1 MKQIYRKPSDL
12 DGVPNGIWKMYVL
25 DMLERGPVE
34 ADPTTGAAHS
44 VGEYPHW
51 YTDGVLYG
59 GTDGHQLSADE
70 IYQLQ
75 TGQLRTDD
83 VLIPT
88 EVIDPPRPAEQVSV
102 VRREHAIPAD
112 VVLEARA
119 EVLGQQAAWQKRAT
133 INLLDARRKK
143 GRNLTAAE
151 IHEITRRTR

>member
-1 MKQIYRKPSDL
+1 
-12 DGVPNGIWKMYVL
+12 
-25 DMLERGPVE
+25 
-34 ADPTTGAAHS
+34 
-44 VGEYPHW
+44 
-51 YTDGVLYG
+51 
-59 GTDGHQLSADE
+59 
-70 IYQLQ
+70 
-75 TGQLRTDD
+75 
-83 VLIPT
+83 
-88 EVIDPPRPAEQVSV
+88 VSV